1 VQRTELPNNT
11 DEQVE
16 EYVVKALNLLSE
28 LDPEP
33 LVRASV
39 FEQAC
44 ALYASKQIVMTQP
57 QPMDLSMLRDNH
69 RRG

>member
-1 VQRTELPNNT
+1 MQRQELPNNT

-16 EYVVKALNLLSE
+16 EYVCKALGLLSE

-33 LVRASV
+33 LLRGPV

-57 QPMDLSMLRDNH
+57 QPIDLAMLRGNG
-69 RRG
+69 RRV